1 MIIRLT
7 IEELKQALNNLIT
20 AVNEVSFT
28 FKELYN
34 QSVPDTDPTVAIS
47 NEDYLLENL
56 SKNPFL
62 KELK

>member
-20 AVNEVSFT
+20 AVNEVSFS

-34 QSVPDTDPTVAIS
+34 QSVPDADPTVAIS